1 MRWYHA
7 ERGWVPPS
15 DFIPLAE
22 GSDLI
27 LELGAF
33 ALHESILAASEWG
46 RSKDSLSEPY
56 VSVNLS
62 ARQFHDPGLLA
73 LVKGSW
79 TLLVAGR
86 PSHTRNHRRRGPD
99 RSRRHASDDRTVDDP
114 RHRRGAGRLRH
125 GLLLALVSR
134 FVEPHDYQVDQSFV
148 RPAISSIHS
157 DDYSRPL
164 CRSDTTSE

>member
-73 LVKGSW
+73 LVKRELDLCSLPADRLILEITEGVALIEVAD
-79 TLLVAGR
+79 TLQMIEQLTTLGIGVALDDFGTGF
-86 PSHTRNHRRRGPD
+86 S
-99 RSRRHASDDRTVDDP
+99 RSR
-114 RHRRGAGRLRH
+114 
-125 GLLLALVSR
+125 
-134 FVEPHDYQVDQSFV
+134 
-148 RPAISSIHS
+148 IS
-157 DDYSRPL
+157 L
-164 CRSDTTSE
+164 C